1 MVRLVGHLSSIPR
14 KPPVLRRLP
23 CGLVELTIVGELKR
37 GGGGGGL
44 LITTEICED
53 CCGCSWNTN
62 DLRGAR
68 IVSDASCWS
77 FCVVPSNNAAE
88 CTERQ
93 TVISEDYLEGVVDG
107 ST

>member
-1 MVRLVGHLSSIPR
+1 MNGETRWPPQQHPAQAPCPSQIAVRVG
-14 KPPVLRRLP
+14 
-23 CGLVELTIVGELKR
+23 GADNR
-37 GGGGGGL
+37 GRTDTGGV

-68 IVSDASCWS
+68 IVSDASYWS

-93 TVISEDYLEGVVDG
+93 SVISEDYLEGVVDG
-107 ST
+107 SN